1 MKERLVIQAEFINGY
16 DGITQFGL
24 GCWQGTKTSGPP
36 ESGSPA
42 SRCAPLP
49 TETAFT
55 TLKTTTTAVPVIIS
69 PPEIG
74 SVVEARD
81 NGGNELMQTPWQ
93 AISFALSLPTA
104 TWSTLTMCGI
114 PAMPASPLIESRI
127 RLYPRKVRRR
137 EMRREMR
144 RETRREKD
152 EKKKDEK
159 RDEKRGEQS
168 EENKRG
174 ARPTRSFVLDMCT

>member
-1 MKERLVIQAEFINGY
+1 MKERLVIEAEFINGY

-55 TLKTTTTAVPVIIS
+55 TLKTTTAAVPVIVS

-74 SVVEARD
+74 STVEARD

-127 RLYPRKVRRR
+127 RLYPREV
-137 EMRREMR
+137 
-144 RETRREKD
+144 RREK
-152 EKKKDEK
+152 E
-159 RDEKRGEQS
+159 R
-168 EENKRG
+168 
-174 ARPTRSFVLDMCT
+174 

>member
-1 MKERLVIQAEFINGY
+1 
-16 DGITQFGL
+16 
-24 GCWQGTKTSGPP
+24 
-36 ESGSPA
+36 
-42 SRCAPLP
+42 
-49 TETAFT
+49 
-55 TLKTTTTAVPVIIS
+55 
-69 PPEIG
+69 
-74 SVVEARD
+74 
-81 NGGNELMQTPWQ
+81 
-93 AISFALSLPTA
+93 
-104 TWSTLTMCGI
+104 MCGI

-152 EKKKDEK
+152 EKKDEK